1 MRKNAWSALV
11 PVAVGS
17 CLLAGLACGAA
28 EQFQVT
34 VNAGEH
40 DRANTP
46 VRALV
51 LLPKALSEARAVR
64 LADGAG
70 KALPAQLTKPGL
82 LSQEAKVAEGKVLR
96 ELHFIVPSLK
106 KGQSLKLAATVSTGA
121 PAAGE
126 GFVWQVAPKESAEL
140 RFGGRPVLRYMC
152 KPLDPTNRVETYK
165 VFHHL
170 YNPAGTA
177 IVTKGPGGRYT
188 HHRGIFFGFSRCSY
202 EGAKRVDT
210 WHCGGDT
217 YLSHEGY
224 LAQEA
229 GPVMGRHR
237 VAVDWHGV
245 AKKVFLKETRELT
258 VYRLPG
264 GTLVEFASRLATTGG
279 KVKLDGDPQ
288 HAGFQFRAAN
298 EVAAKT
304 SRQTY
309 YLRTDGKGKPGG
321 TRNWP
326 GDKRMVNLPWNAM
339 SFVVGGQRYTA
350 VYLDHPKN
358 PKPGRYS
365 ERNYGR
371 FGSYFVHELE
381 QGKDLL
387 VNYRIWLQDGE
398 MTVEQCAALRADFA
412 EPPAVVVEK

>member
-1 MRKNAWSALV
+1 MRMSSYG
-11 PVAVGS
+11 AVINVTACCS
-17 CLLAGLACGAA
+17 LLAGVAWGAS
-28 EQFQVT
+28 QRLDLT
-34 VNAGEH
+34 VSAGEH

-46 VRALV
+46 VRVLM
-51 LLPKALSEARAVR
+51 LLPKALAEARAVR

-70 KALPAQLTKPGL
+70 KMLPAQLTKPGL

-96 ELHFIVPSLK
+96 ELHFILPSLK
-106 KGQSLKLAATVSTGA
+106 RGQSLKLAATISTDA

-126 GFVWQVAPKESAEL
+126 AFVWQIAPKESAEL
-140 RFGGRPVLRYMC
+140 RFGGRPVLRYLC
-152 KPLDPTNRVETYK
+152 KPLDPTNRAETYK

-177 IVTKGPGGRYT
+177 IMTKGPGGRYT

-210 WHCGGDT
+210 WHCSGDT

-264 GTLVEFASRLATTGG
+264 GTLVEFASRLATTGR

-288 HAGFQFRAAN
+288 HAGFQFRASN

-381 QGKDLL
+381 QGNDLL

-398 MTVEQCAALRADFA
+398 MTIAQCAALRTDFA
-412 EPPAVVVEK
+412 EPPTVTVRK